1 MKSFKIYKGKH
12 DKFSLRKKNVGLVSI
27 AIASLAVYGL
37 AIGAPTVQADENS
50 SVSAVSTENGTA
62 PASTDTTAA
71 AGLTSEV
78 STPSS
83 SVSTTEAPVSEGTSV
98 VAENNSSQTP
108 AAVSENAAPASGATV
123 VEKTETPAQTTG
135 QPDEKVSVPTTSSVT
150 ESTNKVSADTSTSA
164 AVAKENSVSDESKPI
179 EQSTNAQS
187 YSAFRSAGAVRTRR
201 SVAEA
206 SSHISNF
213 SVTVTTKDGTSMNP
227 GDEKV
232 LSNQEIAFD
241 QIHMKF
247 TLTQDGTLNAGSKIR
262 IPVKLTNNAY
272 GAYYSNLGS
281 GTEEP
286 INGVGTIKF
295 DYSNP
300 NNLAYVITLNNNFS
314 GQKIVEITQKA
325 ATIGKF
331 TAKSS
336 YENIILEINGNKFT
350 FKPTPRTFEKAQA
363 PFAVYNSASS
373 DRANSI
379 KIGTSTGDA
388 NYYNNLLSSDGT
400 NSGQTGIPNGD
411 IISVHHIKPGNGSKI
426 VSIKPD
432 LKRYTSTLAISE
444 DGKYLVKG
452 DTSTSI
458 SINSD
463 PDNKLIELPANS
475 TDEEIVKA
483 LKQAGKNS
491 SVVIDNG
498 DGTYTVAI
506 NLGKMTGNGA
516 TTYHDIWPTDD
527 YAQMGDKYQEINRTE
542 EVNRKVSSI
551 LKNANVIQ
559 GTGHSTRITFADSSI
574 ENALGEGSKSFSYSV
589 DDNGTIKKIKEE
601 KLSAKTTPSIARA
614 VGQKKI
620 TIHYVDTNGKEL
632 ETRDFKYGYPAGAMA
647 PQTPDYQAGPKTIS
661 GYTLVT
667 ADTAINGYGSQ
678 LKEAKPIP
686 FINEDQNFYYVYS
699 PKQSYAKVKY
709 IDDDAK
715 GEKVLE
721 TKELTGAYNTTDP
734 YKTAETIKKYT
745 DKNYELVSDDYPPA
759 GVTYTDDPQTFEVH
773 LRHKTAPEVETKTV
787 KETIQY
793 VYENGSEAATPKV
806 QNLDFNR
813 TNTKDLVTND
823 IVSEGTW
830 SPSTATFP
838 AVTSP
843 VIAGYTADL
852 PTVDAVANIS
862 ATSSDVERKVVYK
875 ANEQKLTYTVINE
888 TTGQTLE
895 DKVLLEKG
903 VSNGA
908 VSGQAQT
915 TYDAVVAGYLAQ
927 NYELVSQEA
936 LPNQF
941 DTNDT
946 VDQNV
951 TIRLRHKTTSVA
963 EEKTVKETI
972 HYIYDGGATAAPDH
986 TSSLKFTRTAT
997 TDLVT
1002 NVTTGDW
1009 TAENGTSFV
1018 AVTSPTIKGYTPD
1031 LAEVPAVDN
1040 ITANSANI
1048 EKTVVYK
1055 ANPASAKVTYIDDT
1069 TGETLETKD
1078 LNGLY
1083 GQTDPYQTATTIKK
1097 YTDQNYELV
1106 SDNYP
1111 ANGVTYNETLQTFEV
1126 HLRHK
1131 IDLVQDFRTV
1141 RETIKYV
1148 YEDNTEAA
1156 DTKVQIL
1163 DFTRL
1168 IKKDRVTNKIVYK
1181 DSWIPSTGTFPEVV
1195 SPKIDG
1201 YTPDKATVAAVEQIT
1216 GDSADIEETV
1226 TYKADKQKVT
1236 YTIIDDTA
1244 QKTLKDKE
1252 VLTSGGSDTPLSAS
1266 AREKYDLMVNAYLA
1280 QGYELVS
1287 KDQLPAKFDLDS
1299 NHDQNVVVHLKHGTT
1314 DIQESKSVN
1323 LTVRYHGAGGQTP
1336 ADKVQTATWTR
1347 TVTKDKI
1354 TGTEVSATAWTSDK
1368 ANYDAVPSPMIPGY
1382 SVDIATVPAETVTQ
1396 ENIVKDVYYTIQT
1409 QKVTYTVVDETTG
1422 QTLENQVE
1430 LTTGESGAALPAAAQ
1445 TKYDTVV
1452 AGYLTQGYEVA
1463 SKDELPAQFDTD
1475 SSVDQNVVIRLKH
1488 GTTESQ
1494 ASKSVNLTVRYHG
1507 AGSQTPA
1514 DQVQTA
1520 TWTRTVTTDK
1530 VTGQPV
1536 SATVWTSDKA
1546 NYDAVPSP
1554 VIPGYSVDIDT
1565 VPSEAVTQE
1574 NIVKDVHYT
1583 IQTQKVTY
1591 TVVDEITGQTLEHQ
1605 VELTTGDSGAALPGA
1620 AQTKYD
1626 TVVAG
1631 YLAQGYEVVAKDEL
1645 PAQFDTDSSVDQNV
1659 VIRLKHKVSTSTETK
1674 TVTQTIN
1681 YVYEEDNTPA
1691 APEKKSTLT
1700 FSREIQTDE
1709 VTKNTTP
1716 GAWTPSTGTF
1726 PEVVSPTVDGYTP
1739 DKAKVDA
1746 ENVTANQDDI
1756 TVTVKYKADKQKVT
1770 YTIIDDTT
1778 NTTLEDKKE
1787 LTSGNS
1793 DTPLPN
1799 DTEAKYDSIVDAYL
1813 AQGYEL
1819 VSKDPLPAKFDLDSS
1834 YDQNVVVHVKHGT
1847 TDIQESKSV
1856 NLTVRYHG
1864 AGGQTP
1870 ADQVQTATWTRTVT
1884 TDKVTGQPVSATVW
1898 TSDKTN
1904 YDAVPSPV
1912 IPGYTV
1918 DVATVPSEA
1927 VTQENIVKD
1936 VHYTAQNQKV
1946 TYTVVDETT
1955 GQTLE
1960 HQVELT
1966 TGDSGAALPAAA
1978 QTKYDTVVAG
1988 YLAKGYEVASQ
1999 DALPSQFDTDSSV
2012 DQNVV
2017 IRLKHK
2023 TVSVEETKQVSMT
2036 VRYHG
2041 AGSQTPADQVQTAT
2055 WTRTV
2060 TTDKVTGQ
2068 PVSATVWTS
2077 DKANYD
2083 AVPSPVIPGYTVD
2096 VATVPSEAV
2105 TQENIVKDV
2114 HYTIQTQKVT
2124 YTVVDETTG
2133 QTLENQVELT
2143 TGESGAALPA
2153 AAQTKY
2159 DTVVAGYLAQGYE
2172 VASQDALPSQ
2182 FDTDSSVDQ
2191 NVVIRLKHGTT
2202 ESQESK
2208 NVNLTVRYHGAGGQ
2222 TPADQVQTATW
2233 TRTVTTDKVT
2243 GNQVSATAW
2252 TSDKANYNA
2261 VPSPV
2266 IPGYTVDVA
2275 TVPSEA
2281 VTQENIVKD
2290 VYYSAVPT
2298 TPEVPDTP
2306 VKPEPPVTPLA
2317 PTQPKSPT
2325 TPAPVLPRTGEDTEN
2340 AKVMTAAGIG
2350 ALLTLIG
2357 IGTRRKKE
2365 D

>member
-83 SVSTTEAPVSEGTSV
+83 SVSTTEAPVSEGTSA
-98 VAENNSSQTP
+98 VAENNSSPAP
-108 AAVSENAAPASGATV
+108 AAVSENAASASGATA
-123 VEKTETPAQTTG
+123 VEKVETPAQTTG
-135 QPDEKVSVPTTSSVT
+135 QPDEKVSVPTTSSGV
-150 ESTNKVSADTSTSA
+150 ESTNKLSADTSTSA

-400 NSGQTGIPNGD
+400 NPGQTGIPNGD
-411 IISVHHIKPGNGSKI
+411 IISVHRIKPGNGSKI

-463 PDNKLIELPANS
+463 PDNKLVELPANS

-574 ENALGEGSKSFSYSV
+574 ENALAEGSKSFSYSV
-589 DDNGTIKKIKEE
+589 DDDGTIKKIKEE

-647 PQTPDYQAGPKTIS
+647 PQTPDYQAAPKTIA
-661 GYTLVT
+661 GYSLVT

-678 LKEAKPIP
+678 LKEAKPIS

-699 PKQSYAKVKY
+699 VKQSYAKVKY

-745 DKNYELVSDDYPPA
+745 DKNYELVSDDYPSA

-875 ANEQKLTYTVINE
+875 ANEQKLTYTVIDE
-888 TTGQTLE
+888 TKGQTLE
-895 DKVLLEKG
+895 DKILLEKG

-936 LPNQF
+936 LPTQF
-941 DTNDT
+941 DTNDV

-986 TSSLKFTRTAT
+986 TSTLKFTRTAT

-1002 NVTTGDW
+1002 NITTGNW
-1009 TAENGTSFV
+1009 TAENGTSFA
-1018 AVTSPTIKGYTPD
+1018 AVTSPAIKGYTPD

-1040 ITANSANI
+1040 ITANSDNI

-1069 TGETLETKD
+1069 TGETLETKN
-1078 LNGLY
+1078 LNGRY
-1083 GQTDPYQTATTIKK
+1083 GQTDPYRTAETIKT
-1097 YTDQNYELV
+1097 YTDRNYGLV

-1111 ANGVTYNETLQTFEV
+1111 TNGVTYNENLQTFEV

-1131 IDLVQDFRTV
+1131 GAAVQETKTV
-1141 RETIKYV
+1141 TETIKYV

-1156 DTKVQIL
+1156 DTKVQTLKFYRINN
-1163 DFTRL
+1163 
-1168 IKKDRVTNKIVYK
+1168 KDLVTNKIVYK
-1181 DSWIPSTGTFPEVV
+1181 GPWIPFTGTFPEVV

-1252 VLTSGGSDTPLSAS
+1252 LLTSGNSDTPLPDS

-1299 NHDQNVVVHLKHGTT
+1299 SHDQNVVVHLKHGTT
-1314 DIQESKSVN
+1314 DIQESKDVN
-1323 LTVRYHGAGGQTP
+1323 LTVRYHGAGDQTP
-1336 ADKVQTATWTR
+1336 EDKVQTATWTR

-1430 LTTGESGAALPAAAQ
+1430 LTTGESGAALPAAAK
-1445 TKYDTVV
+1445 TKYDTIV

-1463 SKDELPAQFDTD
+1463 SQDALPSQFDTD

-1494 ASKSVNLTVRYHG
+1494 ESKSVNLTVRYHG
-1507 AGSQTPA
+1507 AGGQTPA
-1514 DQVQTA
+1514 NQVQTA

-1554 VIPGYSVDIDT
+1554 VIPGYSVDIAT
-1565 VPSEAVTQE
+1565 VPSETVTQE

-1591 TVVDEITGQTLEHQ
+1591 TVVDETTGQTLEHQ
-1605 VELTTGDSGAALPGA
+1605 VELTTGDSGAALPAA

-1631 YLAQGYEVVAKDEL
+1631 YLAKGYEVVSQDAL
-1645 PAQFDTDSSVDQNV
+1645 PGQFDTDSSVDQNV

-1674 TVTQTIN
+1674 IVTQTIN

-1691 APEKKSTLT
+1691 APEKKASLT
-1700 FSREIQTDE
+1700 FTREVKTDE
-1709 VTKNTTP
+1709 VTKDITP
-1716 GAWTPSTGTF
+1716 GDWAPSTGTF

-1778 NTTLEDKKE
+1778 NTTLEDKQE

-1813 AQGYEL
+1813 ARGYEL

-1834 YDQNVVVHVKHGT
+1834 YNQNVVVHVKHGT
-1847 TDIQESKSV
+1847 TDSQESKSV

-1870 ADQVQTATWTRTVT
+1870 ADQVQTATWTRTVK
-1884 TDKVTGQPVSATVW
+1884 TDKVTGQPVSATAW
-1898 TSDKTN
+1898 TSDKAN

-1912 IPGYTV
+1912 IPGYSV
-1918 DVATVPSEA
+1918 DIATVPAEA

-1936 VHYTAQNQKV
+1936 VHYTIQTQKM

-1988 YLAKGYEVASQ
+1988 YLAKGYEVVSQ
-1999 DALPSQFDTDSSV
+1999 DALPGQFDTDSSV

-2017 IRLKHK
+2017 IRLKHGTTESQESK
-2023 TVSVEETKQVSMT
+2023 DVNLT

-2055 WTRTV
+2055 WTRSV
-2060 TTDKVTGQ
+2060 KTDKVTGQ

-2133 QTLENQVELT
+2133 QTLEHQVELT
-2143 TGESGAALPA
+2143 TGDSGAALPA

-2159 DTVVAGYLAQGYE
+2159 DTVVAGYLAKGYE
-2172 VASQDALPSQ
+2172 VVSQDALPGQ

-2208 NVNLTVRYHGAGGQ
+2208 DVNLTVRYHGAGSQ

-2233 TRTVTTDKVT
+2233 TRTVKTDKVT
-2243 GNQVSATAW
+2243 GQPVSATVW
-2252 TSDKANYNA
+2252 TSDKANYDA

-2266 IPGYTVDVA
+2266 IPGYSVDIA

-2290 VYYSAVPT
+2290 VHYSAVPT

-2306 VKPEPPVTPLA
+2306 VKPEPPVTPIT
-2317 PTQPKSPT
+2317 PTQPKAQT

>member
-1 MKSFKIYKGKH
+1 MKSFKIYKGRH
-12 DKFSLRKKNVGLVSI
+12 EKFSLRKKNVGLVSI
-27 AIASLAVYGL
+27 AIASLAIYGVAL
-37 AIGAPTVQADENS
+37 GTQTVQADENNNLS
-50 SVSAVSTENGTA
+50 SLVE
-62 PASTDTTAA
+62 
-71 AGLTSEV
+71 TS
-78 STPSS
+78 
-83 SVSTTEAPVSEGTSV
+83 STTDVKS
-98 VAENNSSQTP
+98 ENNSNQS
-108 AAVSENAAPASGATV
+108 AV
-123 VEKTETPAQTTG
+123 VES
-135 QPDEKVSVPTTSSVT
+135 EKVSSATEVKETEKATSPAPTVEQAEKEVSVSKKAPKV
-150 ESTNKVSADTSTSA
+150 EGADKKSVAPSNST
-164 AVAKENSVSDESKPI
+164 AVAKETPAPVESKLV
-179 EQSTNAQS
+179 EKSTDGQTA
-187 YSAFRSAGAVRTRR
+187 ATPRSTAPVRTRR
-201 SVAEA
+201 SLQQNPTQ
-206 SSHISNF
+206 ISNF
-213 SVTVTTKDGTSMNP
+213 SVTVTTKDGTSMNS

-286 INGVGTIKF
+286 INGVGTVKF

-300 NNLAYVITLNNNFS
+300 NNLAYVITLNNTFS

-325 ATIGKF
+325 AAIGKF

-336 YENIILEINGNKFT
+336 YENIVLEINGNKFT
-350 FKPTPRTFEKAQA
+350 FKPKPRTFEKAQA

-400 NSGQTGIPNGD
+400 NPGQTGIPSGD
-411 IISVHHIKPGNGSKI
+411 IISIHRIKPGSGSKI

-463 PDNKLIELPANS
+463 PDNKLVELPANS
-475 TDEEIVKA
+475 TDEAIIKA

-506 NLGKMTGNGA
+506 NLGKMTGDGA
-516 TTYHDIWPTDD
+516 TTYHDIWPTDN
-527 YAQMGDKYQEINRTE
+527 YAQMGDQYQEINRTE
-542 EVNRKVSSI
+542 EVNKKVSSI

-574 ENALGEGSKSFSYSV
+574 VNTISEESKSFSYSV
-589 DDNGTIKKIKEE
+589 DDNGTVTKIKEE
-601 KLSAKTTPSIARA
+601 KISAKTTPSNARA
-614 VGQKKI
+614 EGQKKI
-620 TIHYVDTNGKEL
+620 TVHYVDTEGREI
-632 ETRDFKYGYPAGAMA
+632 ETQDYKFGFPSGGTAT
-647 PQTPDYQAGPKTIS
+647 QSPDYTASPKTIT

-667 ADTAINGYGSQ
+667 TDVELGSYGIQ
-678 LKEAKPIP
+678 LKSSKQIP
-686 FINEDQNFYYVYS
+686 FINSDQDFYYVYS
-699 PKQSYAKVKY
+699 INKSNAKVTY
-709 IDDDAK
+709 IDDDDNY
-715 GEKVLE
+715 KVLE
-721 TKELTGAYNTTDP
+721 TKELTGDYNTTDP
-734 YKTAETIKKYT
+734 YRTAETIKRYT
-745 DKNYELVSDDYPPA
+745 DQNYELVSDGYPA
-759 GVTYTDDPQTFEVH
+759 NGVKYNDKLQTFEVH
-773 LRHKTAPEVETKTV
+773 LKHKK
-787 KETIQY
+787 
-793 VYENGSEAATPKV
+793 
-806 QNLDFNR
+806 
-813 TNTKDLVTND
+813 
-823 IVSEGTW
+823 
-830 SPSTATFP
+830 
-838 AVTSP
+838 
-843 VIAGYTADL
+843 
-852 PTVDAVANIS
+852 
-862 ATSSDVERKVVYK
+862 
-875 ANEQKLTYTVINE
+875 
-888 TTGQTLE
+888 
-895 DKVLLEKG
+895 
-903 VSNGA
+903 
-908 VSGQAQT
+908 
-915 TYDAVVAGYLAQ
+915 
-927 NYELVSQEA
+927 
-936 LPNQF
+936 
-941 DTNDT
+941 
-946 VDQNV
+946 
-951 TIRLRHKTTSVA
+951 TSVT

-972 HYIYDGGATAAPDH
+972 HYTYEGGAPAAPDH

-1009 TAENGTSFV
+1009 TAENGTSFA

-1040 ITANSANI
+1040 IAFDSPNI

-1083 GQTDPYQTATTIKK
+1083 GQTDPYRTAETIKT

-1111 ANGVTYNETLQTFEV
+1111 TNGVTYNENLQTFEV

-1131 IDLVQDFRTV
+1131 TDPVDETKTV
-1141 RETIKYV
+1141 TETIQYV
-1148 YEDNTEAA
+1148 YENGDQAA
-1156 DTKVQIL
+1156 PAKVQKL
-1163 DFTRL
+1163 DFKRTNT
-1168 IKKDRVTNKIVYK
+1168 KDLVTGKISQEGV
-1181 DSWIPSTGTFPEVV
+1181 WAPSTGIFPEVV
-1195 SPKIDG
+1195 SPKVDG

-1216 GDSADIEETV
+1216 GDSTDIEETV

-1252 VLTSGGSDTPLSAS
+1252 VLTSGGSDTPLPDS

-1299 NHDQNVVVHLKHGTT
+1299 SHDQNVVVHLKHGTT
-1314 DIQESKSVN
+1314 DIQESKDVN
-1323 LTVRYHGAGGQTP
+1323 LTVRYHGAGDQTP
-1336 ADKVQTATWTR
+1336 EDKVQTATWTR

-1368 ANYDAVPSPMIPGY
+1368 ANYDAVPSPVIPGY
-1382 SVDIATVPAETVTQ
+1382 SVDIETVPSEAVTQ

-1430 LTTGESGAALPAAAQ
+1430 LTTGDSGVALPAAAK
-1445 TKYDTVV
+1445 TKYDT
-1452 AGYLTQGYEVA
+1452 
-1463 SKDELPAQFDTD
+1463 
-1475 SSVDQNVVIRLKH
+1475 I
-1488 GTTESQ
+1488 
-1494 ASKSVNLTVRYHG
+1494 
-1507 AGSQTPA
+1507 
-1514 DQVQTA
+1514 
-1520 TWTRTVTTDK
+1520 
-1530 VTGQPV
+1530 
-1536 SATVWTSDKA
+1536 
-1546 NYDAVPSP
+1546 
-1554 VIPGYSVDIDT
+1554 
-1565 VPSEAVTQE
+1565 
-1574 NIVKDVHYT
+1574 
-1583 IQTQKVTY
+1583 
-1591 TVVDEITGQTLEHQ
+1591 
-1605 VELTTGDSGAALPGA
+1605 
-1620 AQTKYD
+1620 
-1626 TVVAG
+1626 VAG
-1631 YLAQGYEVVAKDEL
+1631 YLAQGYEVASKDEL

-1691 APEKKSTLT
+1691 APEKKSTLI
-1700 FSREIQTDE
+1700 FSREVKIDE
-1709 VTKNTTP
+1709 VTKVTTP

-1746 ENVTANQDDI
+1746 ENVTADQADIKITVKYKADKQKVTYTVIDDTTNTTLEDKQELTSGNSDTPLPNGTEAKYDSI
-1756 TVTVKYKADKQKVT
+1756 VDAYLAQGYELVSKDQLPAKFDLDSGYDQNVVVHVKHKVSTSTETNTVTQTINYVYEEDNTPAAPEKKTTLTFSREVKTDEVTKTTTQGAWTPSVGTFPEVVSPVVDGYTPDKAKVDAENVTADQADINVTVKYKADKQKVT

-1778 NTTLEDKKE
+1778 NTTLEDKQE

-1799 DTEAKYDSIVDAYL
+1799 GTEAKYDSIVDAYL

-1819 VSKDPLPAKFDLDSS
+1819 VSKDQLPAKFDLDSS

-1847 TDIQESKSV
+1847 SSSQENKAVSM
-1856 NLTVRYHG
+1856 TVRYHG
-1864 AGGQTP
+1864 AGSQTP
-1870 ADQVQTATWTRTVT
+1870 ADKVQTATWTRTVT
-1884 TDKVTGQPVSATVW
+1884 TDKVTGSVVS
-1898 TSDKTN
+1898 
-1904 YDAVPSPV
+1904 
-1912 IPGYTV
+1912 
-1918 DVATVPSEA
+1918 
-1927 VTQENIVKD
+1927 
-1936 VHYTAQNQKV
+1936 
-1946 TYTVVDETT
+1946 
-1955 GQTLE
+1955 
-1960 HQVELT
+1960 
-1966 TGDSGAALPAAA
+1966 
-1978 QTKYDTVVAG
+1978 
-1988 YLAKGYEVASQ
+1988 
-1999 DALPSQFDTDSSV
+1999 
-2012 DQNVV
+2012 
-2017 IRLKHK
+2017 
-2023 TVSVEETKQVSMT
+2023 
-2036 VRYHG
+2036 
-2041 AGSQTPADQVQTAT
+2041 
-2055 WTRTV
+2055 
-2060 TTDKVTGQ
+2060 TTD
-2068 PVSATVWTS
+2068 WTS

-2114 HYTIQTQKVT
+2114 YYTAQNTAQTQKVT

-2143 TGESGAALPA
+2143 TGESGATLPA

-2159 DTVVAGYLAQGYE
+2159 DTVVAGYLTQGYE
-2172 VASQDALPSQ
+2172 VVAKDELPAQ
-2182 FDTDSSVDQ
+2182 FDTDSSVNQ
-2191 NVVIRLKHGTT
+2191 NVVIRLKHKTVSV
-2202 ESQESK
+2202 EEIKQVSMI
-2208 NVNLTVRYHGAGGQ
+2208 VRYHGAGGQ
-2222 TPADQVQTATW
+2222 TPADKVQTATW

-2243 GNQVSATAW
+2243 GSVVSTTDW
-2252 TSDKANYNA
+2252 RSDKANYDA

-2275 TVPSEA
+2275 IVPSEV

-2290 VYYSAVPT
+2290 VHYTTVPVA
-2298 TPEVPDTP
+2298 PEVPNTPDTP
-2306 VKPEPPVTPLA
+2306 VKPGA
-2317 PTQPKSPT
+2317 PT
-2325 TPAPVLPRTGEDTEN
+2325 TPFTPEHPAHTLPRTGESQVGSSLVTLTGLGLLLS
-2340 AKVMTAAGIG
+2340 VLGLAG
-2350 ALLTLIG
+2350 
-2357 IGTRRKKE
+2357 RQKKE
-2365 D
+2365 DE

>member
-1 MKSFKIYKGKH
+1 MKSFKLYNGKR

-27 AIASLAVYGL
+27 AIASLAIYGL

-50 SVSAVSTENGTA
+50 SVSAVSTENVTA

-71 AGLTSEV
+71 AGLASEV
-78 STPSS
+78 STPST
-83 SVSTTEAPVSEGTSV
+83 SVSTTEVPVSEGTSAG
-98 VAENNSSQTP
+98 AENNSSP
-108 AAVSENAAPASGATV
+108 APATVSENAASASGATA
-123 VEKTETPAQTTG
+123 VEKVETPAQTTG
-135 QPDEKVSVPTTSSVT
+135 QPDEKVSVPTTSSVA

-164 AVAKENSVSDESKPI
+164 AVAKENSASAEPKPI

-201 SVAEA
+201 SVKEA

-213 SVTVTTKDGTSMNP
+213 SVTVTTKDGTVMNA
-227 GDEKV
+227 GNEKV

-247 TLTQDGTLNAGSKIR
+247 TLTQDGTLKAGSKIR

-286 INGVGTIKF
+286 INGVGTVKF
-295 DYSNP
+295 DYSDP
-300 NNLAYVITLNNNFS
+300 KNLAYVITLNTNFS
-314 GQKIVEITQKA
+314 GQKVVEITQKA

-336 YENIILEINGNKFT
+336 YENIVLDINDSKFI
-350 FKPTPRTFEKAQA
+350 FKPKPRTFEKAQA

-379 KIGTSTGDA
+379 KLGTSTGDA

-411 IISVHHIKPGNGSKI
+411 IISIYRIKPGNGSKI

-463 PDNKLIELPANS
+463 PDNKLVKLPANS

-574 ENALGEGSKSFSYSV
+574 VNTLSEESKSFSYSV

-601 KLSAKTTPSIARA
+601 KLSAKTTPSNARA
-614 VGQKKI
+614 EGQKKI
-620 TIHYVDTNGKEL
+620 TVHYVDTRGKEI
-632 ETRDFKYGYPAGAMA
+632 ETQDYKFGFPAGGSAT
-647 PQTPDYQAGPKTIS
+647 QSPDYTASPKTIT

-667 ADTAINGYGSQ
+667 ADTAIASYGTQ
-678 LKEAKPIP
+678 LKTTKQIP
-686 FINEDQNFYYVYS
+686 FTSNDQEFYYVYS
-699 PKQSYAKVKY
+699 AKKSSAKVTY
-709 IDDDAK
+709 IDDDTN
-715 GEKVLE
+715 GGKVLE
-721 TKELTGAYNTTDP
+721 TKDLNGFYGQTDP
-734 YKTAETIKKYT
+734 YRTAETIKTYT
-745 DKNYELVSDDYPPA
+745 DRNYELVSDNYPA
-759 GVTYTDDPQTFEVH
+759 TGVTYNENLQTFEVH
-773 LRHKTAPEVETKTV
+773 LKHKK
-787 KETIQY
+787 
-793 VYENGSEAATPKV
+793 
-806 QNLDFNR
+806 
-813 TNTKDLVTND
+813 
-823 IVSEGTW
+823 
-830 SPSTATFP
+830 
-838 AVTSP
+838 
-843 VIAGYTADL
+843 
-852 PTVDAVANIS
+852 
-862 ATSSDVERKVVYK
+862 
-875 ANEQKLTYTVINE
+875 
-888 TTGQTLE
+888 
-895 DKVLLEKG
+895 
-903 VSNGA
+903 
-908 VSGQAQT
+908 
-915 TYDAVVAGYLAQ
+915 
-927 NYELVSQEA
+927 
-936 LPNQF
+936 
-941 DTNDT
+941 
-946 VDQNV
+946 
-951 TIRLRHKTTSVA
+951 TSVA

-972 HYIYDGGATAAPDH
+972 HYTYEGGAPAAPDH

-1009 TAENGTSFV
+1009 TAENGTSFA
-1018 AVTSPTIKGYTPD
+1018 AVTSPAIKGYTPD

-1040 ITANSANI
+1040 ITSDSPNI

-1078 LNGLY
+1078 LNGFY
-1083 GQTDPYQTATTIKK
+1083 GQTDPYRTAETIKT
-1097 YTDQNYELV
+1097 YTDRNYGLV
-1106 SDNYP
+1106 SDGYP
-1111 ANGVTYNETLQTFEV
+1111 ATGVTYNETLQTFEV

-1131 IDLVQDFRTV
+1131 GAAVQETKTV
-1141 RETIKYV
+1141 TETIKYV

-1156 DTKVQIL
+1156 DTKVQTLKFYRINN
-1163 DFTRL
+1163 
-1168 IKKDRVTNKIVYK
+1168 KDLVTNKIVYK
-1181 DSWIPSTGTFPEVV
+1181 GPWFPSTGTFPEVV

-1201 YTPDKATVAAVEQIT
+1201 YTPDKATVAVVEQIT

-1252 VLTSGGSDTPLSAS
+1252 VLTSGGSDTPLPDS

-1299 NHDQNVVVHLKHGTT
+1299 SHDQNVVVHLKHGTT
-1314 DIQESKSVN
+1314 DIQESKDVN

-1354 TGTEVSATAWTSDK
+1354 TGTEVSATPWKADK
-1368 ANYDAVPSPMIPGY
+1368 ANYDAVPSPVILGY
-1382 SVDIATVPAETVTQ
+1382 SVDIETVPSEAVTQ

-1452 AGYLTQGYEVA
+1452 A
-1463 SKDELPAQFDTD
+1463 S
-1475 SSVDQNVVIRLKH
+1475 
-1488 GTTESQ
+1488 
-1494 ASKSVNLTVRYHG
+1494 
-1507 AGSQTPA
+1507 
-1514 DQVQTA
+1514 
-1520 TWTRTVTTDK
+1520 
-1530 VTGQPV
+1530 
-1536 SATVWTSDKA
+1536 
-1546 NYDAVPSP
+1546 
-1554 VIPGYSVDIDT
+1554 
-1565 VPSEAVTQE
+1565 
-1574 NIVKDVHYT
+1574 
-1583 IQTQKVTY
+1583 
-1591 TVVDEITGQTLEHQ
+1591 
-1605 VELTTGDSGAALPGA
+1605 
-1620 AQTKYD
+1620 
-1626 TVVAG
+1626 
-1631 YLAQGYEVVAKDEL
+1631 YLAQGYEVASQDAL
-1645 PAQFDTDSSVDQNV
+1645 PSQFDTDSSVDQNV

-1691 APEKKSTLT
+1691 APEKKTTLT
-1700 FSREIQTDE
+1700 FSREMKTDE
-1709 VTKNTTP
+1709 VTKTTTQ
-1716 GAWTPSTGTF
+1716 GAWTPSVGTF
-1726 PEVVSPTVDGYTP
+1726 PEVVSPVVDGYTP
-1739 DKAKVDA
+1739 DKEKVTTV
-1746 ENVTANQDDI
+1746 NVTATDADI
-1756 TVTVKYKADKQKVT
+1756 NVTVKYKADKQKVT

-1799 DTEAKYDSIVDAYL
+1799 GTEAKYDSIVDAYLAKGYELVSKDQLPAKFDLDSSYDQNVVVHVKHKVSTSTETKTVTQTINYLYEDDNTPAAPEKKTTLTFSREMKTDEVTKVTTPGAWTPSVGTFPEVISPTVDGYTPDKAKVDAENVTADQADIKVTVKYKADKQKVTYTVIDDTTNTTLKDKELLTSGASDTPLPNGTEAKYDSIVDAYL

-1819 VSKDPLPAKFDLDSS
+1819 VSKDHLPAKFDLDSS
-1834 YDQNVVVHVKHGT
+1834 Y
-1847 TDIQESKSV
+1847 
-1856 NLTVRYHG
+1856 
-1864 AGGQTP
+1864 
-1870 ADQVQTATWTRTVT
+1870 
-1884 TDKVTGQPVSATVW
+1884 
-1898 TSDKTN
+1898 
-1904 YDAVPSPV
+1904 
-1912 IPGYTV
+1912 
-1918 DVATVPSEA
+1918 
-1927 VTQENIVKD
+1927 
-1936 VHYTAQNQKV
+1936 
-1946 TYTVVDETT
+1946 
-1955 GQTLE
+1955 
-1960 HQVELT
+1960 
-1966 TGDSGAALPAAA
+1966 
-1978 QTKYDTVVAG
+1978 
-1988 YLAKGYEVASQ
+1988 
-1999 DALPSQFDTDSSV
+1999 

-2041 AGSQTPADQVQTAT
+2041 AGGQTPADKVQTAT

-2060 TTDKVTGQ
+2060 TTDKVTGS
-2068 PVSATVWTS
+2068 VVNTTDWTS

-2096 VATVPSEAV
+2096 IATVPSEVV

-2143 TGESGAALPA
+2143 TGDSGAALPA

-2159 DTVVAGYLAQGYE
+2159 DRIVKGYTDKGYE
-2172 VASQDALPSQ
+2172 LVSKDDLPAQ
-2182 FDTDSSVDQ
+2182 FDKDSSVDQ
-2191 NVVIRLKHGTT
+2191 NVVVHLKHKVTTSSEIKTVKETIHYVYQNGSEARSSYGTSLSFTREVKTDEVTKLSTKGSWSPVTGTFAAVTSPMITGYTADKPIVAAVDGITGDSEDIVETVVYKANQERAQVRYIDDTTGATLEMKELTGDYNTTDSYRTADTISHYTSQGYELVSDNYPSTGVIYNETYQKFEVHLKHGTA

-2208 NVNLTVRYHGAGGQ
+2208 KVSLTVRYHGAGSQ
-2222 TPADQVQTATW
+2222 TPADNVQTATW
-2233 TRTVTTDKVT
+2233 TRTVTKDKVT
-2243 GNQVSATAW
+2243 GDVVKATDW
-2252 TSDKANYNA
+2252 TADKANYNA
-2261 VPSPV
+2261 IPSPV

-2275 TVPSEA
+2275 TVPQEK
-2281 VTQENIVKD
+2281 VTQEDIVKDVHYGIQTQKVTYTVIDDTTGTTLENQVELTTGHSGTNLPTDAQTKYDQMVAAYQAKGYELVSKDELPAKFDLDSSHDQNVTVHLKHGTAESQESKKVSLTVRYHGAGSQTPADNVQTATWTRTVTKDKVTGDVVKTTDWVADKATYDAVPSPVIPGYIVDVATVSAETVTQEDMVKD
-2290 VYYSAVPT
+2290 VYYTAIPVTPDKPTPPVVPSTPDKPTTPTVVPT
-2298 TPEVPDTP
+2298 TPTKATP
-2306 VKPEPPVTPLA
+2306 TKTEILPSTGDSQVG
-2317 PTQPKSPT
+2317 PTLT
-2325 TPAPVLPRTGEDTEN
+2325 TLTGVSLLLS
-2340 AKVMTAAGIG
+2340 AFGYIG
-2350 ALLTLIG
+2350 
-2357 IGTRRKKE
+2357 RRKKE

>member
-83 SVSTTEAPVSEGTSV
+83 SVSTTEAPVSEGTSA
-98 VAENNSSQTP
+98 VAENNSSPAP
-108 AAVSENAAPASGATV
+108 AAVSENAASASGATA
-123 VEKTETPAQTTG
+123 VEKVETPAQTTG
-135 QPDEKVSVPTTSSVT
+135 QPDEKVSVPTTSSGV
-150 ESTNKVSADTSTSA
+150 ESTNKLSADTSTSA

-201 SVAEA
+201 SVKEA
-206 SSHISNF
+206 SSHISDF
-213 SVTVTTKDGTSMNP
+213 SVTVTTKDGTVMRS
-227 GDEKV
+227 GDTKPLPAQEVSLDKV
-232 LSNQEIAFD
+232 QMDFKI
-241 QIHMKF
+241 
-247 TLTQDGTLNAGSKIR
+247 TQDGTLKKGDVLR
-262 IPVKLTNNAY
+262 IPVKLENNAY
-272 GAYYSNLGS
+272 GAYYANLGS
-281 GTEEP
+281 GTAERIE
-286 INGVGTIKF
+286 GVGTIKF
-295 DYSNP
+295 VHSDP
-300 NNLAYVITLNNNFS
+300 NNLAYEITLDQSFQDMPQNTEKTVS
-314 GQKIVEITQKA
+314 VTQKA
-325 ATIGKF
+325 AAIGKF

-350 FKPTPRTFEKAQA
+350 FKPIPRTFEKAQA

-379 KIGTSTGDA
+379 KIGASTGDA

-400 NSGQTGIPNGD
+400 NPGQTGIPNGD
-411 IISVHHIKPGNGSKI
+411 IISVHRIKPGNGSKI

-527 YAQMGDKYQEINRTE
+527 YAQMGDQYQEINRTE

-574 ENALGEGSKSFSYSV
+574 ENALGEGSKSFSYSA

-601 KLSAKTTPSIARA
+601 KLSAKTTPSNARA
-614 VGQKKI
+614 EGQKKI
-620 TIHYVDTNGKEL
+620 TIHYVDTNGKEI
-632 ETRDFKYGYPAGAMA
+632 ETQDYKYGYPAGGTAT
-647 PQTPDYQAGPKTIS
+647 PTPDYNANPKTIT
-661 GYTLVT
+661 GYTLIT

-678 LKEAKPIP
+678 LKEAKRIP

-759 GVTYTDDPQTFEVH
+759 GVTYTDDLQTFEVH

-823 IVSEGTW
+823 IVNEGTW

-843 VIAGYTADL
+843 VLAGYTADL

-862 ATSSDVERKVVYK
+862 ATSSDVERKVVYR

-986 TSSLKFTRTAT
+986 TSTLKFTRTAT

-1002 NVTTGDW
+1002 NITTGNW
-1009 TAENGTSFV
+1009 TAENGTSFA
-1018 AVTSPTIKGYTPD
+1018 AVTSPAIKGYTPD
-1031 LAEVPAVDN
+1031 LAGVPAVDN
-1040 ITANSANI
+1040 ITANSDNI

-1078 LNGLY
+1078 LNGFY
-1083 GQTDPYQTATTIKK
+1083 GQTDPYRTAETIKT
-1097 YTDQNYELV
+1097 YTDRNYGLV

-1111 ANGVTYNETLQTFEV
+1111 TNGVTYNENLQTFEV

-1131 IDLVQDFRTV
+1131 GAAVQETKTV
-1141 RETIKYV
+1141 TETIKYV

-1156 DTKVQIL
+1156 DTKVQTLKFYRINN
-1163 DFTRL
+1163 
-1168 IKKDRVTNKIVYK
+1168 KDLVTNKIVYK
-1181 DSWIPSTGTFPEVV
+1181 GPWIPFTGTFPEVV

-1252 VLTSGGSDTPLSAS
+1252 VLTSGGSDTPLPDS

-1299 NHDQNVVVHLKHGTT
+1299 NHDQNVVVRLKHGTT
-1314 DIQESKSVN
+1314 DIQE
-1323 LTVRYHGAGGQTP
+1323 
-1336 ADKVQTATWTR
+1336 
-1347 TVTKDKI
+1347 
-1354 TGTEVSATAWTSDK
+1354 
-1368 ANYDAVPSPMIPGY
+1368 
-1382 SVDIATVPAETVTQ
+1382 
-1396 ENIVKDVYYTIQT
+1396 
-1409 QKVTYTVVDETTG
+1409 
-1422 QTLENQVE
+1422 
-1430 LTTGESGAALPAAAQ
+1430 
-1445 TKYDTVV
+1445 
-1452 AGYLTQGYEVA
+1452 
-1463 SKDELPAQFDTD
+1463 
-1475 SSVDQNVVIRLKH
+1475 
-1488 GTTESQ
+1488 
-1494 ASKSVNLTVRYHG
+1494 SKSVNLTVRYHG

-1520 TWTRTVTTDK
+1520 TWTRSVKTDK
-1530 VTGQPV
+1530 VTGQP
-1536 SATVWTSDKA
+1536 
-1546 NYDAVPSP
+1546 
-1554 VIPGYSVDIDT
+1554 
-1565 VPSEAVTQE
+1565 
-1574 NIVKDVHYT
+1574 
-1583 IQTQKVTY
+1583 
-1591 TVVDEITGQTLEHQ
+1591 
-1605 VELTTGDSGAALPGA
+1605 
-1620 AQTKYD
+1620 
-1626 TVVAG
+1626 
-1631 YLAQGYEVVAKDEL
+1631 
-1645 PAQFDTDSSVDQNV
+1645 
-1659 VIRLKHKVSTSTETK
+1659 
-1674 TVTQTIN
+1674 
-1681 YVYEEDNTPA
+1681 
-1691 APEKKSTLT
+1691 
-1700 FSREIQTDE
+1700 
-1709 VTKNTTP
+1709 
-1716 GAWTPSTGTF
+1716 
-1726 PEVVSPTVDGYTP
+1726 
-1739 DKAKVDA
+1739 
-1746 ENVTANQDDI
+1746 
-1756 TVTVKYKADKQKVT
+1756 
-1770 YTIIDDTT
+1770 
-1778 NTTLEDKKE
+1778 
-1787 LTSGNS
+1787 
-1793 DTPLPN
+1793 
-1799 DTEAKYDSIVDAYL
+1799 
-1813 AQGYEL
+1813 
-1819 VSKDPLPAKFDLDSS
+1819 
-1834 YDQNVVVHVKHGT
+1834 
-1847 TDIQESKSV
+1847 
-1856 NLTVRYHG
+1856 
-1864 AGGQTP
+1864 
-1870 ADQVQTATWTRTVT
+1870 
-1884 TDKVTGQPVSATVW
+1884 
-1898 TSDKTN
+1898 
-1904 YDAVPSPV
+1904 
-1912 IPGYTV
+1912 
-1918 DVATVPSEA
+1918 
-1927 VTQENIVKD
+1927 
-1936 VHYTAQNQKV
+1936 
-1946 TYTVVDETT
+1946 
-1955 GQTLE
+1955 
-1960 HQVELT
+1960 
-1966 TGDSGAALPAAA
+1966 
-1978 QTKYDTVVAG
+1978 
-1988 YLAKGYEVASQ
+1988 
-1999 DALPSQFDTDSSV
+1999 
-2012 DQNVV
+2012 
-2017 IRLKHK
+2017 
-2023 TVSVEETKQVSMT
+2023 
-2036 VRYHG
+2036 
-2041 AGSQTPADQVQTAT
+2041 
-2055 WTRTV
+2055 
-2060 TTDKVTGQ
+2060 
-2068 PVSATVWTS
+2068 
-2077 DKANYD
+2077 
-2083 AVPSPVIPGYTVD
+2083 
-2096 VATVPSEAV
+2096 
-2105 TQENIVKDV
+2105 
-2114 HYTIQTQKVT
+2114 
-2124 YTVVDETTG
+2124 
-2133 QTLENQVELT
+2133 
-2143 TGESGAALPA
+2143 
-2153 AAQTKY
+2153 
-2159 DTVVAGYLAQGYE
+2159 
-2172 VASQDALPSQ
+2172 
-2182 FDTDSSVDQ
+2182 
-2191 NVVIRLKHGTT
+2191 
-2202 ESQESK
+2202 
-2208 NVNLTVRYHGAGGQ
+2208 
-2222 TPADQVQTATW
+2222 
-2233 TRTVTTDKVT
+2233 
-2243 GNQVSATAW
+2243 VSATAW

-2317 PTQPKSPT
+2317 PTQPKAQT

>member
-1 MKSFKIYKGKH
+1 MKSFKIYKGRH
-12 DKFSLRKKNVGLVSI
+12 EKFSLRKKNVGLVSI
-27 AIASLAVYGL
+27 AIASLAIYGVAL
-37 AIGAPTVQADENS
+37 GTQTVQADENNNLS
-50 SVSAVSTENGTA
+50 SLVE
-62 PASTDTTAA
+62 
-71 AGLTSEV
+71 TS
-78 STPSS
+78 
-83 SVSTTEAPVSEGTSV
+83 STTDVKS
-98 VAENNSSQTP
+98 ENNSNQS
-108 AAVSENAAPASGATV
+108 AV
-123 VEKTETPAQTTG
+123 VES
-135 QPDEKVSVPTTSSVT
+135 EKVSSATEVKETEKATSPAPTVEQAEKEVSVSKKAPKV
-150 ESTNKVSADTSTSA
+150 EGADKKSVAPSNST
-164 AVAKENSVSDESKPI
+164 AVAKETPAPVESKLV
-179 EQSTNAQS
+179 EKSTDGQTA
-187 YSAFRSAGAVRTRR
+187 ATPRSTAPVRTRR
-201 SVAEA
+201 SLQQNPTQ
-206 SSHISNF
+206 ISNF
-213 SVTVTTKDGTSMNP
+213 SVTVTTKDGTSMNS

-286 INGVGTIKF
+286 INGVGTVKF

-300 NNLAYVITLNNNFS
+300 NNLAYVITLNNTFS

-325 ATIGKF
+325 AAIGKF

-336 YENIILEINGNKFT
+336 YENIVLEINGNKFT
-350 FKPTPRTFEKAQA
+350 FKPKPRTFEKAQA

-400 NSGQTGIPNGD
+400 NPGQTGIPSGD
-411 IISVHHIKPGNGSKI
+411 IISIHRIKPGSGSKI

-463 PDNKLIELPANS
+463 PDNKLVELPANS
-475 TDEEIVKA
+475 TDEAIIKA

-506 NLGKMTGNGA
+506 NLGKMTGDGA
-516 TTYHDIWPTDD
+516 TTYHDIWPTDN
-527 YAQMGDKYQEINRTE
+527 YAQMGDQYQEINRTE
-542 EVNRKVSSI
+542 EVNKKVSSI

-574 ENALGEGSKSFSYSV
+574 VNTISEESKSFSYSV
-589 DDNGTIKKIKEE
+589 DDNGTVTKIKEE
-601 KLSAKTTPSIARA
+601 KISAKTTPSNARA
-614 VGQKKI
+614 EGQKKI
-620 TIHYVDTNGKEL
+620 TVHYVDTEGREI
-632 ETRDFKYGYPAGAMA
+632 ETQDYKFGFPSGGTAT
-647 PQTPDYQAGPKTIS
+647 QSPDYTASPKTIT

-667 ADTAINGYGSQ
+667 TDVELGSYGIQ
-678 LKEAKPIP
+678 LKSSKQIP
-686 FINEDQNFYYVYS
+686 FINSDQDFYYVYS
-699 PKQSYAKVKY
+699 INKSNAKVTY
-709 IDDDAK
+709 IDDDDNY
-715 GEKVLE
+715 KVLE
-721 TKELTGAYNTTDP
+721 TKELTGDYNTTDP
-734 YKTAETIKKYT
+734 YRTAETIKRYT
-745 DKNYELVSDDYPPA
+745 DQNYELVSDGYPA
-759 GVTYTDDPQTFEVH
+759 NGVKYNDKLQTFEVH
-773 LRHKTAPEVETKTV
+773 LKHKK
-787 KETIQY
+787 
-793 VYENGSEAATPKV
+793 
-806 QNLDFNR
+806 
-813 TNTKDLVTND
+813 
-823 IVSEGTW
+823 
-830 SPSTATFP
+830 
-838 AVTSP
+838 
-843 VIAGYTADL
+843 
-852 PTVDAVANIS
+852 
-862 ATSSDVERKVVYK
+862 
-875 ANEQKLTYTVINE
+875 
-888 TTGQTLE
+888 
-895 DKVLLEKG
+895 
-903 VSNGA
+903 
-908 VSGQAQT
+908 
-915 TYDAVVAGYLAQ
+915 
-927 NYELVSQEA
+927 
-936 LPNQF
+936 
-941 DTNDT
+941 
-946 VDQNV
+946 
-951 TIRLRHKTTSVA
+951 TSVT

-972 HYIYDGGATAAPDH
+972 HYTYEGGAPAAPDH

-1009 TAENGTSFV
+1009 TAENGTSFA

-1040 ITANSANI
+1040 IAFDSPNI

-1083 GQTDPYQTATTIKK
+1083 GQTDPYRTAETIKT

-1111 ANGVTYNETLQTFEV
+1111 TNGVTYNENLQTFEV

-1131 IDLVQDFRTV
+1131 TDPVDETKTV
-1141 RETIKYV
+1141 TETIQYV
-1148 YEDNTEAA
+1148 YENGDQAA
-1156 DTKVQIL
+1156 PAKVQKL
-1163 DFTRL
+1163 DFKRTNT
-1168 IKKDRVTNKIVYK
+1168 KDLVTGKISQEGV
-1181 DSWIPSTGTFPEVV
+1181 WAPSTGIFPEVV
-1195 SPKIDG
+1195 SPKVDG

-1216 GDSADIEETV
+1216 GDSTDIEETV

-1252 VLTSGGSDTPLSAS
+1252 VLTSGGSDTPLPDS

-1299 NHDQNVVVHLKHGTT
+1299 SHDQNVVVHLKHGTT
-1314 DIQESKSVN
+1314 DIQESKDVN
-1323 LTVRYHGAGGQTP
+1323 LTVRYHGAGDQTP
-1336 ADKVQTATWTR
+1336 EDKVQTATWTR

-1368 ANYDAVPSPMIPGY
+1368 ANYDAVPSPVIPGY
-1382 SVDIATVPAETVTQ
+1382 SVDIETVPSEAVTQ

-1430 LTTGESGAALPAAAQ
+1430 LTTGDSGVALPAAAK
-1445 TKYDTVV
+1445 TKYDT
-1452 AGYLTQGYEVA
+1452 
-1463 SKDELPAQFDTD
+1463 
-1475 SSVDQNVVIRLKH
+1475 I
-1488 GTTESQ
+1488 
-1494 ASKSVNLTVRYHG
+1494 
-1507 AGSQTPA
+1507 
-1514 DQVQTA
+1514 
-1520 TWTRTVTTDK
+1520 
-1530 VTGQPV
+1530 
-1536 SATVWTSDKA
+1536 
-1546 NYDAVPSP
+1546 
-1554 VIPGYSVDIDT
+1554 
-1565 VPSEAVTQE
+1565 
-1574 NIVKDVHYT
+1574 
-1583 IQTQKVTY
+1583 
-1591 TVVDEITGQTLEHQ
+1591 
-1605 VELTTGDSGAALPGA
+1605 
-1620 AQTKYD
+1620 
-1626 TVVAG
+1626 VAG
-1631 YLAQGYEVVAKDEL
+1631 YLAQGYEVASKDEL

-1691 APEKKSTLT
+1691 APEKKSTLI
-1700 FSREIQTDE
+1700 FSRKVKIDE
-1709 VTKNTTP
+1709 VTKVTTP

-1746 ENVTANQDDI
+1746 ENVTADQADIKITVKYKADKQKVTYTVIDDTTNTTLEDKQELTSGNSDTPLPNGTEAKYNSI
-1756 TVTVKYKADKQKVT
+1756 VDAYLAQGYELVSKDQLPAKFDLDSGYDQNVVVHVKHKVSTSTETNTVTQTINYVYEEDNTPAAPEKKTTLTFSREVKTDEVTKTTTQGAWTPSVGTFPEVVSPVVDGYTPDKAKVDAENVTADQADINVTVKYKADKQKVT

-1778 NTTLEDKKE
+1778 NTTLEDKQE

-1799 DTEAKYDSIVDAYL
+1799 GTEAKYNSIVDAYL

-1819 VSKDPLPAKFDLDSS
+1819 VSKDQLPAKFDLDSS

-1847 TDIQESKSV
+1847 SSSQENKAVSM
-1856 NLTVRYHG
+1856 TVRYHG
-1864 AGGQTP
+1864 AGSQTP
-1870 ADQVQTATWTRTVT
+1870 ADKVQTATWTRTVT
-1884 TDKVTGQPVSATVW
+1884 TDKVTGSVVS
-1898 TSDKTN
+1898 
-1904 YDAVPSPV
+1904 
-1912 IPGYTV
+1912 
-1918 DVATVPSEA
+1918 
-1927 VTQENIVKD
+1927 
-1936 VHYTAQNQKV
+1936 
-1946 TYTVVDETT
+1946 
-1955 GQTLE
+1955 
-1960 HQVELT
+1960 
-1966 TGDSGAALPAAA
+1966 
-1978 QTKYDTVVAG
+1978 
-1988 YLAKGYEVASQ
+1988 
-1999 DALPSQFDTDSSV
+1999 
-2012 DQNVV
+2012 
-2017 IRLKHK
+2017 
-2023 TVSVEETKQVSMT
+2023 
-2036 VRYHG
+2036 
-2041 AGSQTPADQVQTAT
+2041 
-2055 WTRTV
+2055 
-2060 TTDKVTGQ
+2060 TTD
-2068 PVSATVWTS
+2068 WTS

-2114 HYTIQTQKVT
+2114 YYTAQNTAQTQKVT

-2143 TGESGAALPA
+2143 TGESGATLPA

-2159 DTVVAGYLAQGYE
+2159 DTVVAGYLTQGYE
-2172 VASQDALPSQ
+2172 VVAKDELPAQ
-2182 FDTDSSVDQ
+2182 FDTDSSVNQ
-2191 NVVIRLKHGTT
+2191 NVVIRLKHKTVSV
-2202 ESQESK
+2202 EEIKQVSMI
-2208 NVNLTVRYHGAGGQ
+2208 VRYHGAGGQ
-2222 TPADQVQTATW
+2222 TPADKVQTATW

-2243 GNQVSATAW
+2243 GSVVSTTDW
-2252 TSDKANYNA
+2252 RSDKANYDA

-2275 TVPSEA
+2275 IVPSEV

-2290 VYYSAVPT
+2290 VHYTTVPVA
-2298 TPEVPDTP
+2298 PEVPNTPDTP
-2306 VKPEPPVTPLA
+2306 VKPGA
-2317 PTQPKSPT
+2317 PT
-2325 TPAPVLPRTGEDTEN
+2325 TPFTPEHPAHTLPRTGESQVGSSLVTLTGLGLLLS
-2340 AKVMTAAGIG
+2340 VLGLAG
-2350 ALLTLIG
+2350 
-2357 IGTRRKKE
+2357 RQKKE
-2365 D
+2365 DE

>member
-1 MKSFKIYKGKH
+1 MKSFKIYKGRH
-12 DKFSLRKKNVGLVSI
+12 EKFSLRKKNVGLVSI
-27 AIASLAVYGL
+27 AIASLAIYGVAL
-37 AIGAPTVQADENS
+37 GTPTVQADENNNLS
-50 SVSAVSTENGTA
+50 SLVETSSTTDVKSENHSDQSAV
-62 PASTDTTAA
+62 
-71 AGLTSEV
+71 
-78 STPSS
+78 
-83 SVSTTEAPVSEGTSV
+83 
-98 VAENNSSQTP
+98 
-108 AAVSENAAPASGATV
+108 
-123 VEKTETPAQTTG
+123 VES
-135 QPDEKVSVPTTSSVT
+135 EKVSSATEVKETEKATSPAPTVEQAEKEMSVSKT
-150 ESTNKVSADTSTSA
+150 APKVEGADKKSVAPSNST
-164 AVAKENSVSDESKPI
+164 AVAKETPAPVESKPA
-179 EQSTNAQS
+179 EKSTDGQTTATP
-187 YSAFRSAGAVRTRR
+187 RSTAPVRTRR
-201 SVAEA
+201 SLQQNPTQ
-206 SSHISNF
+206 ITNF
-213 SVTVTTKDGTSMNP
+213 SVTVTTKGGTVMNP
-227 GDEKV
+227 GDTKPLPAQEVSFDKV
-232 LSNQEIAFD
+232 QMDFKI
-241 QIHMKF
+241 
-247 TLTQDGTLNAGSKIR
+247 TQDGTLKKGDVLR
-262 IPVKLTNNAY
+262 IPVKLENNAY
-272 GAYYSNLGS
+272 GAYYANLGS
-281 GTEEP
+281 GTSEHIE
-286 INGVGTIKF
+286 GVGTIKF
-295 DYSNP
+295 VHSDP
-300 NNLAYVITLNNNFS
+300 NNLAYEITLDQSFQDMPQNTEKTVS
-314 GQKIVEITQKA
+314 VTQKA

-379 KIGTSTGDA
+379 KIGASTGDA

-400 NSGQTGIPNGD
+400 NSGQTGIPDGD
-411 IISVHHIKPGNGSKI
+411 IISVHRIKPGNGSKI

-527 YAQMGDKYQEINRTE
+527 YAQMGDQYQEINRTE

-601 KLSAKTTPSIARA
+601 KLSAKTTPSNARA
-614 VGQKKI
+614 EGQKKI
-620 TIHYVDTNGKEL
+620 TIHYVDTNGKEI
-632 ETRDFKYGYPAGAMA
+632 ETQDYKYGYPAGGTAT
-647 PQTPDYQAGPKTIS
+647 PTPDYNANPKTIT

-667 ADTAINGYGSQ
+667 ADTAIASYGTQ
-678 LKEAKPIP
+678 LKTTKQIP
-686 FINEDQNFYYVYS
+686 FASNDQEFYYVYS
-699 PKQSYAKVKY
+699 AKKSSAKVTY
-709 IDDDAK
+709 IDDDTN
-715 GEKVLE
+715 GGKVLE
-721 TKELTGAYNTTDP
+721 TKDLNGFYGQTDP
-734 YKTAETIKKYT
+734 YRTAETIKTYT
-745 DKNYELVSDDYPPA
+745 DRNYELVSDNYPA
-759 GVTYTDDPQTFEVH
+759 TGVTYNENLQTFEVH
-773 LRHKTAPEVETKTV
+773 LKHKK
-787 KETIQY
+787 
-793 VYENGSEAATPKV
+793 
-806 QNLDFNR
+806 
-813 TNTKDLVTND
+813 
-823 IVSEGTW
+823 
-830 SPSTATFP
+830 
-838 AVTSP
+838 
-843 VIAGYTADL
+843 
-852 PTVDAVANIS
+852 
-862 ATSSDVERKVVYK
+862 
-875 ANEQKLTYTVINE
+875 
-888 TTGQTLE
+888 
-895 DKVLLEKG
+895 
-903 VSNGA
+903 
-908 VSGQAQT
+908 
-915 TYDAVVAGYLAQ
+915 
-927 NYELVSQEA
+927 
-936 LPNQF
+936 
-941 DTNDT
+941 
-946 VDQNV
+946 
-951 TIRLRHKTTSVA
+951 TSVA

-1002 NVTTGDW
+1002 NITTGDW
-1009 TAENGTSFV
+1009 TAENGTSFA

-1040 ITANSANI
+1040 ITVNSANIEKTVVYTANPASAKVTYIDDTTGETLETKNLNGRYGQTDPYRTAETIKTYTDQNYELVSDNYPTNGVTYNENLQTFEVHLKHKKTSVAEEKTVKETIHYTYEGGAPAAPDHTSSLKFTRTATTDLVTNVTTGDWTSENGTSFAAVTSPAIKGYTPDLAEVPAVDNITANSADI

-1131 IDLVQDFRTV
+1131 GAAVLETKTV
-1141 RETIKYV
+1141 TETIKYV
-1148 YEDNTEAA
+1148 YEDNTQAA
-1156 DTKVQIL
+1156 DTKVQTLKFYRIN
-1163 DFTRL
+1163 T
-1168 IKKDRVTNKIVYK
+1168 KDLVTNKIVYK
-1181 DSWIPSTGTFPEVV
+1181 GPWILSTGTFPEVV

-1252 VLTSGGSDTPLSAS
+1252 VLTSGGSDTPLPDS

-1299 NHDQNVVVHLKHGTT
+1299 SHDQNVVVHLKHGTT
-1314 DIQESKSVN
+1314 DIQESKDVN
-1323 LTVRYHGAGGQTP
+1323 LTVRYHGAGDQTP
-1336 ADKVQTATWTR
+1336 EDKVQTATWTR

-1354 TGTEVSATAWTSDK
+1354 TGTEVSTTPWTSDK
-1368 ANYDAVPSPMIPGY
+1368 VNYDAVPSPVIPGY
-1382 SVDIATVPAETVTQ
+1382 SVDVETVPSEAVTQ

-1452 AGYLTQGYEVA
+1452 A
-1463 SKDELPAQFDTD
+1463 
-1475 SSVDQNVVIRLKH
+1475 N
-1488 GTTESQ
+1488 
-1494 ASKSVNLTVRYHG
+1494 
-1507 AGSQTPA
+1507 
-1514 DQVQTA
+1514 
-1520 TWTRTVTTDK
+1520 
-1530 VTGQPV
+1530 
-1536 SATVWTSDKA
+1536 
-1546 NYDAVPSP
+1546 
-1554 VIPGYSVDIDT
+1554 
-1565 VPSEAVTQE
+1565 
-1574 NIVKDVHYT
+1574 
-1583 IQTQKVTY
+1583 
-1591 TVVDEITGQTLEHQ
+1591 
-1605 VELTTGDSGAALPGA
+1605 
-1620 AQTKYD
+1620 
-1626 TVVAG
+1626 
-1631 YLAQGYEVVAKDEL
+1631 YLAQGYEVASQDAL
-1645 PAQFDTDSSVDQNV
+1645 PGQFDTDSSVDQNV

-1681 YVYEEDNTPA
+1681 YLYEDDNTPA
-1691 APEKKSTLT
+1691 APEKKTTLT
-1700 FSREIQTDE
+1700 FSREVKTDE
-1709 VTKNTTP
+1709 VTKTTTQ
-1716 GAWTPSTGTF
+1716 GAWTPSVGTF
-1726 PEVVSPTVDGYTP
+1726 PEVVSPVVDGYTP
-1739 DKAKVDA
+1739 DKEKVTTV
-1746 ENVTANQDDI
+1746 NVTATDADI
-1756 TVTVKYKADKQKVT
+1756 NVTVKYKADKQKVT

-1778 NTTLEDKKE
+1778 NTTLEDKQE

-1799 DTEAKYDSIVDAYL
+1799 GTEAKYDSIVDAYL

-1847 TDIQESKSV
+1847 TNSQESKSV
-1856 NLTVRYHG
+1856 NLTVRY
-1864 AGGQTP
+1864 
-1870 ADQVQTATWTRTVT
+1870 
-1884 TDKVTGQPVSATVW
+1884 
-1898 TSDKTN
+1898 
-1904 YDAVPSPV
+1904 Y
-1912 IPGYTV
+1912 
-1918 DVATVPSEA
+1918 
-1927 VTQENIVKD
+1927 
-1936 VHYTAQNQKV
+1936 
-1946 TYTVVDETT
+1946 
-1955 GQTLE
+1955 
-1960 HQVELT
+1960 
-1966 TGDSGAALPAAA
+1966 
-1978 QTKYDTVVAG
+1978 
-1988 YLAKGYEVASQ
+1988 
-1999 DALPSQFDTDSSV
+1999 
-2012 DQNVV
+2012 
-2017 IRLKHK
+2017 
-2023 TVSVEETKQVSMT
+2023 
-2036 VRYHG
+2036 G

-2096 VATVPSEAV
+2096 VATVPSEVV

-2114 HYTIQTQKVT
+2114 HYTAQNTAQTQKVT

-2153 AAQTKY
+2153 AAKTKY
-2159 DTVVAGYLAQGYE
+2159 DQVVKGYTDKGYE
-2172 VASQDALPSQ
+2172 LVSKDELPAK
-2182 FDTDSSVDQ
+2182 FDLDSSHDQ
-2191 NVVIRLKHGTT
+2191 NVTVHLKHGTA

-2208 NVNLTVRYHGAGGQ
+2208 KVSLTVRYHGAGSQ
-2222 TPADQVQTATW
+2222 TPADNVQTATW
-2233 TRTVTTDKVT
+2233 TRTVTKDKVT
-2243 GNQVSATAW
+2243 GDIVKTTDWTA
-2252 TSDKANYNA
+2252 DKTNYNA

-2266 IPGYTVDVA
+2266 ISGYTVDVA
-2275 TVPSEA
+2275 TVAAEK
-2281 VTQENIVKD
+2281 VTQEDIVKD
-2290 VYYSAVPT
+2290 VHYTAVPVTPDKQTPTPPVVPSTPDKPTTPTVVPT
-2298 TPEVPDTP
+2298 TPTKPTP
-2306 VKPEPPVTPLA
+2306 KKTEILPSTGDSQVASTLA
-2317 PTQPKSPT
+2317 T
-2325 TPAPVLPRTGEDTEN
+2325 LTGVGLLLS
-2340 AKVMTAAGIG
+2340 AFGYIG
-2350 ALLTLIG
+2350 
-2357 IGTRRKKE
+2357 RRKKE

>member
-1 MKSFKIYKGKH
+1 MKSFKIYKGRYE
-12 DKFSLRKKNVGLVSI
+12 KFSLRKKNVGLVSI
-27 AIASLAVYGL
+27 AIASLAVYGVAL
-37 AIGAPTVQADENS
+37 GTPTVQADENNNLS
-50 SVSAVSTENGTA
+50 SLVE
-62 PASTDTTAA
+62 
-71 AGLTSEV
+71 TS
-78 STPSS
+78 
-83 SVSTTEAPVSEGTSV
+83 STTDVKS
-98 VAENNSSQTP
+98 ENNSDQS
-108 AAVSENAAPASGATV
+108 AV
-123 VEKTETPAQTTG
+123 VES
-135 QPDEKVSVPTTSSVT
+135 EKVSSATGVKETEKATSPAPTV
-150 ESTNKVSADTSTSA
+150 EQAEKKVSVSKTAPEVEGADKKPVAPSNST
-164 AVAKENSVSDESKPI
+164 AVAKENPAPVESKPV
-179 EQSTNAQS
+179 EKSTDSQTTATPR
-187 YSAFRSAGAVRTRR
+187 ATAAVRTRR
-201 SVAEA
+201 SLQQNPTQ
-206 SSHISNF
+206 ITNF
-213 SVTVTTKDGTSMNP
+213 SVTVTTKGGTVMRS
-227 GDEKV
+227 GDTMSLPAQEVSFDKV
-232 LSNQEIAFD
+232 QMDFKI
-241 QIHMKF
+241 
-247 TLTQDGTLNAGSKIR
+247 TQDGTLKKGDVLR
-262 IPVKLTNNAY
+262 IPVKLGNNAY

-281 GTEEP
+281 GTAERIE
-286 INGVGTIKF
+286 GVGTIKF
-295 DYSNP
+295 VHSDP
-300 NNLAYVITLNNNFS
+300 NNMAYEITLDQSFQDMPQNTEKTVS
-314 GQKIVEITQKA
+314 VTQKA

-336 YENIILEINGNKFT
+336 YENIVLEINGNKFT
-350 FKPTPRTFEKAQA
+350 FKPKPRTFEKAQA

-400 NSGQTGIPNGD
+400 NPGQTGIPSGD
-411 IISVHHIKPGNGSKI
+411 IISIHRIKLGSGSKI

-463 PDNKLIELPANS
+463 PDNKLVELPANS
-475 TDEEIVKA
+475 TDEAIIKA

-542 EVNRKVSSI
+542 EVNKKVSSI

-589 DDNGTIKKIKEE
+589 DDNGTIKKLREE
-601 KLSAKTTPSIARA
+601 GISAKTTPSVARA

-620 TIHYVDTNGKEL
+620 TIHYVDTNGKEI
-632 ETRDFKYGYPAGAMA
+632 ETQDYKYGYPAGGAA
-647 PQTPDYQAGPKTIS
+647 TPTPDYNANPKTIT

-667 ADTAINGYGSQ
+667 ADTAIASYGTQ
-678 LKEAKPIP
+678 LKTTKQIP
-686 FINEDQNFYYVYS
+686 FTSNDQEFYYVYS
-699 PKQSYAKVKY
+699 AKKSSAKVTY
-709 IDDDAK
+709 IDDDTN
-715 GEKVLE
+715 GGKVLE
-721 TKELTGAYNTTDP
+721 TKDLNGFYGQTDP
-734 YKTAETIKKYT
+734 YRTAETIKTYT
-745 DKNYELVSDDYPPA
+745 DQNYELVSDNYPA
-759 GVTYTDDPQTFEVH
+759 TGVTYNENLQTFEVH
-773 LRHKTAPEVETKTV
+773 LKHKK
-787 KETIQY
+787 
-793 VYENGSEAATPKV
+793 
-806 QNLDFNR
+806 
-813 TNTKDLVTND
+813 
-823 IVSEGTW
+823 
-830 SPSTATFP
+830 
-838 AVTSP
+838 
-843 VIAGYTADL
+843 
-852 PTVDAVANIS
+852 
-862 ATSSDVERKVVYK
+862 
-875 ANEQKLTYTVINE
+875 
-888 TTGQTLE
+888 
-895 DKVLLEKG
+895 
-903 VSNGA
+903 
-908 VSGQAQT
+908 
-915 TYDAVVAGYLAQ
+915 
-927 NYELVSQEA
+927 
-936 LPNQF
+936 
-941 DTNDT
+941 
-946 VDQNV
+946 
-951 TIRLRHKTTSVA
+951 TSVA

-972 HYIYDGGATAAPDH
+972 HYTYEGGAPAAPDH

-1009 TAENGTSFV
+1009 TAENGTSFA

-1048 EKTVVYK
+1048 EKAVVYK

-1083 GQTDPYQTATTIKK
+1083 GQTDTYQTAATIKK
-1097 YTDQNYELV
+1097 YTDRNYELV

-1111 ANGVTYNETLQTFEV
+1111 ATGVTYNETLQTFKV

-1131 IDLVQDFRTV
+1131 GAAVLETKTV
-1141 RETIKYV
+1141 TETIKYV

-1156 DTKVQIL
+1156 DTKVQTLKFYRINN
-1163 DFTRL
+1163 
-1168 IKKDRVTNKIVYK
+1168 KDLVTNKIVYK
-1181 DSWIPSTGTFPEVV
+1181 GPWILSTGTFPEVV

-1252 VLTSGGSDTPLSAS
+1252 VLTSGGSDTPLPDS

-1299 NHDQNVVVHLKHGTT
+1299 SHDQNVVVHLKHGTT
-1314 DIQESKSVN
+1314 DIQESKDVN
-1323 LTVRYHGAGGQTP
+1323 LTVRYHGAGDQTP
-1336 ADKVQTATWTR
+1336 EDKVQTATWTR

-1368 ANYDAVPSPMIPGY
+1368 ANYDAVPSPVIPGY
-1382 SVDIATVPAETVTQ
+1382 SVDVEIVPSEAVTQ

-1409 QKVTYTVVDETTG
+1409 QKVIYTVVDETTG

-1452 AGYLTQGYEVA
+1452 ANYLAQGYEVA
-1463 SKDELPAQFDTD
+1463 SKDELP
-1475 SSVDQNVVIRLKH
+1475 
-1488 GTTESQ
+1488 G
-1494 ASKSVNLTVRYHG
+1494 
-1507 AGSQTPA
+1507 
-1514 DQVQTA
+1514 
-1520 TWTRTVTTDK
+1520 
-1530 VTGQPV
+1530 
-1536 SATVWTSDKA
+1536 
-1546 NYDAVPSP
+1546 
-1554 VIPGYSVDIDT
+1554 
-1565 VPSEAVTQE
+1565 
-1574 NIVKDVHYT
+1574 
-1583 IQTQKVTY
+1583 
-1591 TVVDEITGQTLEHQ
+1591 
-1605 VELTTGDSGAALPGA
+1605 
-1620 AQTKYD
+1620 
-1626 TVVAG
+1626 
-1631 YLAQGYEVVAKDEL
+1631 
-1645 PAQFDTDSSVDQNV
+1645 QFDTDSSVDQNV

-1681 YVYEEDNTPA
+1681 YLYEDDNTPA
-1691 APEKKSTLT
+1691 APEKKTTLT
-1700 FSREIQTDE
+1700 FSREVKTDE
-1709 VTKNTTP
+1709 VTKDVTP
-1716 GAWTPSTGTF
+1716 GAWAPSTGTF

-1746 ENVTANQDDI
+1746 ENVTADQADI
-1756 TVTVKYKADKQKVT
+1756 KVTVKYKADKQKVT

-1799 DTEAKYDSIVDAYL
+1799 DTEAKYNSIVDTYL
-1813 AQGYEL
+1813 AKGYEL
-1819 VSKDPLPAKFDLDSS
+1819 VSKDQLPAKFDLDSS
-1834 YDQNVVVHVKHGT
+1834 YDQNVVVHVKHKVSTSTETKTVTQTINYVYEEDNTPAAPEKKTTLIFSREVKTDEVTKVTTPGAWTPSVGT
-1847 TDIQESKSV
+1847 FPEVVSPTVDGYTPDKAKVDAENVTADQADIKVTVKYKADKQKVTYTVIDDTTNTTLEDKQELTSGNSDTPLPNDTEAKYNSIVDTYLARGYELVSKEQLPAKFDLDSSYDQNVVVHLKHGTADIQESKNV

-1870 ADQVQTATWTRTVT
+1870 ADKVQTATWTRTVT
-1884 TDKVTGQPVSATVW
+1884 TDKVTGSIVSTTDWA
-1898 TSDKTN
+1898 SDKAN

-1918 DVATVPSEA
+1918 DIATVPSEV

-1936 VHYTAQNQKV
+1936 VHYTAQNTPQNQKV

-1960 HQVELT
+1960 NQVELT
-1966 TGDSGAALPAAA
+1966 TGESGTVLPAAA
-1978 QTKYDTVVAG
+1978 KTEYDTVIAG
-1988 YLAKGYEVASQ
+1988 YLAQGYEVAAK
-1999 DALPSQFDTDSSV
+1999 DELPAQFDTDSSV

-2041 AGSQTPADQVQTAT
+2041 AGGQTPADKVQTAT

-2060 TTDKVTGQ
+2060 TTDKVTGSV
-2068 PVSATVWTS
+2068 VSTTDWTS

-2096 VATVPSEAV
+2096 VATVPSEVV

-2114 HYTIQTQKVT
+2114 HYT
-2124 YTVVDETTG
+2124 
-2133 QTLENQVELT
+2133 
-2143 TGESGAALPA
+2143 
-2153 AAQTKY
+2153 
-2159 DTVVAGYLAQGYE
+2159 
-2172 VASQDALPSQ
+2172 
-2182 FDTDSSVDQ
+2182 
-2191 NVVIRLKHGTT
+2191 
-2202 ESQESK
+2202 
-2208 NVNLTVRYHGAGGQ
+2208 
-2222 TPADQVQTATW
+2222 
-2233 TRTVTTDKVT
+2233 
-2243 GNQVSATAW
+2243 
-2252 TSDKANYNA
+2252 A
-2261 VPSPV
+2261 VPV
-2266 IPGYTVDVA
+2266 
-2275 TVPSEA
+2275 
-2281 VTQENIVKD
+2281 
-2290 VYYSAVPT
+2290 
-2298 TPEVPDTP
+2298 TPEVPNTPDTP
-2306 VKPEPPVTPLA
+2306 VKPTPPMTPLTSGHPA
-2317 PTQPKSPT
+2317 SPAT
-2325 TPAPVLPRTGEDTEN
+2325 SASVLPRTGESQVGSNLATLTGLGLLLS
-2340 AKVMTAAGIG
+2340 VLGLAG
-2350 ALLTLIG
+2350 
-2357 IGTRRKKE
+2357 RQKKE